1 MSDPDLLKQ
10 LWWSKEVME
19 DPGWSWI
26 AWIIGACSECLLE
39 EWIQN
44 YWLNPLVPS
53 QRPTH
58 WCTLSCSGPGLHEEE
73 HKEYSMEDL
82 VAFPWRRRLEAKV
95 KAAQREVS
103 QFSELQKGSMKRELP
118 KKYNKLPTPEE
129 LETSKQ
135 RLTAL
140 VAPWEGTLKK
150 PKPGV

>member
-1 MSDPDLLKQ
+1 
-10 LWWSKEVME
+10 
-19 DPGWSWI
+19 
-26 AWIIGACSECLLE
+26 
-39 EWIQN
+39 
-44 YWLNPLVPS
+44 
-53 QRPTH
+53 
-58 WCTLSCSGPGLHEEE
+58 
-73 HKEYSMEDL
+73 MEDL

-140 VAPWEGTLKK
+140 VAP
-150 PKPGV
+150 